1 MAKLDLVSLE
11 WTDLVFEGRNQNYG
25 AYQLRKETSKRN
37 IWSIIFVVFLAIL
50 LYLGLTL
57 ENMVEAHRTVE
68 NTQIVEVTNL
78 REKKKEVKVERKEEI
93 KLEPERIVEKVKSSI
108 KFTAPV
114 IKKDQLVNE
123 EEVIKLDEIENSN
136 KAIGAFTVEGNDEV
150 GGEVLKVKEEIAQP
164 EPPKHEEDN
173 KVFEVVEQ
181 MPSFP
186 GGYAALM
193 QWLGSNM
200 KYPTIAAENNVQG
213 RVIVQFVVEK
223 DGSITDVH
231 VAKSVDPSLDK
242 EASRV
247 VKAMP
252 KWIPGKQNSSPVRVR
267 FTVPVTFCF
276 CALCANIACD
286 TPKSMPTVMKS
297 IKKMC
302 FFDIGC

>member
-1 MAKLDLVSLE
+1 MAKLNLVSLE

-25 AYQLRKETSKRN
+25 AYQLRRETSKRN
-37 IWSIIFVVFLAIL
+37 IWSAIFVVLMAVL

-57 ENMVEAHRTVE
+57 ENIVEAHRTVE
-68 NTQIVEVTNL
+68 NTQVVEICNL
-78 REKKKEVKVERKEEI
+78 GDKKKEVKVERKEEI

-213 RVIVQFVVEK
+213 RVIVQCVVEK

-267 FTVPVTFCF
+267 FTVPVTFK
-276 CALCANIACD
+276 LQ
-286 TPKSMPTVMKS
+286 
-297 IKKMC
+297 
-302 FFDIGC
+302 

>member
-1 MAKLDLVSLE
+1 MAKLNLVSLE
-11 WTDLVFEGRNQNYG
+11 WTDIVFEGRNQNYG
-25 AYQLRKETSKRN
+25 AYQLRRETSKRN
-37 IWSIIFVVFLAIL
+37 IWSAIFVVLMAVL

-57 ENMVEAHRTVE
+57 ENIVEAHRTVE
-68 NTQIVEVTNL
+68 NTQVVEICNL
-78 REKKKEVKVERKEEI
+78 GDKKKEVKVERKEEI

-267 FTVPVTFCF
+267 FTVPVTFK
-276 CALCANIACD
+276 LQ
-286 TPKSMPTVMKS
+286 
-297 IKKMC
+297 
-302 FFDIGC
+302 

>member
-1 MAKLDLVSLE
+1 MAKLNLVSLE

-25 AYQLRKETSKRN
+25 AYQLRRETSKRN
-37 IWSIIFVVFLAIL
+37 IWSAIFVVLMAVL

-57 ENMVEAHRTVE
+57 ENIVEAHRTVE
-68 NTQIVEVTNL
+68 NTQVVEICNL
-78 REKKKEVKVERKEEI
+78 GDKKKEVKVERKEEI

-114 IKKDQLVNE
+114 IKKDNLVNE
-123 EEVIKLDEIENSN
+123 EEEIKLDEIEKSN

-267 FTVPVTFCF
+267 FTVPVTFK
-276 CALCANIACD
+276 LQ
-286 TPKSMPTVMKS
+286 
-297 IKKMC
+297 
-302 FFDIGC
+302 

>member
-1 MAKLDLVSLE
+1 MAKLNLVSLE

-37 IWSIIFVVFLAIL
+37 IWSIIFVVLMAVL

-57 ENMVEAHRTVE
+57 ENIVEAHRTVE
-68 NTQIVEVTNL
+68 NTQVVEICNL
-78 REKKKEVKVERKEEI
+78 GDKKKEVKVERKEEI

-267 FTVPVTFCF
+267 FTVPVTFK
-276 CALCANIACD
+276 LQ
-286 TPKSMPTVMKS
+286 
-297 IKKMC
+297 
-302 FFDIGC
+302 

>member
-1 MAKLDLVSLE
+1 MAKLNLVSLE

-25 AYQLRKETSKRN
+25 AYQLRRETSKRN
-37 IWSIIFVVFLAIL
+37 IWSIIFVVLMAIL

-57 ENMVEAHRTVE
+57 ENIVEAHRTVE
-68 NTQIVEVTNL
+68 NTQVVEICNL
-78 REKKKEVKVERKEEI
+78 GDKKKEVKVERKEEI

-267 FTVPVTFCF
+267 FTVPVTFK
-276 CALCANIACD
+276 LQ
-286 TPKSMPTVMKS
+286 
-297 IKKMC
+297 
-302 FFDIGC
+302 

>member
-1 MAKLDLVSLE
+1 MAKLNLVSLE

-25 AYQLRKETSKRN
+25 AYKLRRETSKRN
-37 IWSIIFVVFLAIL
+37 IWSAIFVVLMAVL

-57 ENMVEAHRTVE
+57 ENIVEAHRTVE
-68 NTQIVEVTNL
+68 NTQVVEICNL
-78 REKKKEVKVERKEEI
+78 GDKKKEVKVERKEEI

-267 FTVPVTFCF
+267 FTVPVTFK
-276 CALCANIACD
+276 LQ
-286 TPKSMPTVMKS
+286 
-297 IKKMC
+297 
-302 FFDIGC
+302 

>member
-78 REKKKEVKVERKEEI
+78 GDKKKEVKVERKEEI

-267 FTVPVTFCF
+267 FTVPVTFK
-276 CALCANIACD
+276 LQ
-286 TPKSMPTVMKS
+286 
-297 IKKMC
+297 
-302 FFDIGC
+302 

>member
-1 MAKLDLVSLE
+1 MAKLNLVSLE

-78 REKKKEVKVERKEEI
+78 RDKKKEVKVERKEEI

-267 FTVPVTFCF
+267 FTVPVTFK
-276 CALCANIACD
+276 LQ
-286 TPKSMPTVMKS
+286 
-297 IKKMC
+297 
-302 FFDIGC
+302 

>member
-1 MAKLDLVSLE
+1 MAKLNLVSLE

-25 AYQLRKETSKRN
+25 AYQLRRETSKRN
-37 IWSIIFVVFLAIL
+37 IWSAIFVVLMAVL

-57 ENMVEAHRTVE
+57 ENIVEAHRTVE
-68 NTQIVEVTNL
+68 NTQVVEICNL
-78 REKKKEVKVERKEEI
+78 GDKKKEVKVERKEEI

-267 FTVPVTFCF
+267 FTVPVTFK
-276 CALCANIACD
+276 LQ
-286 TPKSMPTVMKS
+286 
-297 IKKMC
+297 
-302 FFDIGC
+302 

>member
-1 MAKLDLVSLE
+1 MAKLNLVSLE

-25 AYQLRKETSKRN
+25 AYQLRRETSKRN
-37 IWSIIFVVFLAIL
+37 IWSAIFVVLMAVL

-57 ENMVEAHRTVE
+57 ENIVEAHRTVE
-68 NTQIVEVTNL
+68 NTQVVEICNL
-78 REKKKEVKVERKEEI
+78 GDKKKEVKVERKEEI

-252 KWIPGKQNSSPVRVR
+252 KWIPGKQNGSPVRVKY
-267 FTVPVTFCF
+267 TVPVTFK
-276 CALCANIACD
+276 LQ
-286 TPKSMPTVMKS
+286 
-297 IKKMC
+297 
-302 FFDIGC
+302 

>member
-25 AYQLRKETSKRN
+25 AYQLRRETSKRN
-37 IWSIIFVVFLAIL
+37 IWSAIFVVLMAVL

-57 ENMVEAHRTVE
+57 ENIVEAHRTVE
-68 NTQIVEVTNL
+68 NTQVVEICNL
-78 REKKKEVKVERKEEI
+78 GDKKKEVKVERKEEI

-267 FTVPVTFCF
+267 FTVPVTFK
-276 CALCANIACD
+276 LQ
-286 TPKSMPTVMKS
+286 
-297 IKKMC
+297 
-302 FFDIGC
+302 